1 MGTFENIRKISPWF
15 FGLFAVLLVLFFTIG
30 DNTIVDGL
38 TGRRNQSAQ
47 EIGKVLGENLSRTE
61 YDKQLN
67 DVIQSQRDNGIDNQ
81 NTEQL
86 SNDIW
91 SRMVNKVIFE
101 KEYEKAGI
109 VMSDDRI
116 RDILIETPPAG
127 LRKNFT
133 DSTGGFMKDMYL
145 TFITNPENYLRSNPN
160 IQKLPAEKQQEI
172 LGQWRQYIMA
182 YEDSI
187 KTATPYNVYNLVVSE
202 AASIVSPEFAKQ
214 QFTEENTSVD
224 ILYKAYPLRNYMSA
238 QLKVSDKELRDYYQS
253 HKEKYVEKEDKVNIK
268 YVVIPILPLKTDTI
282 KIQKRIEKINE
293 GLASVTTEP
302 ARDSVFEMKLNEYS
316 GRTHDYNSPTNM
328 DAQKL
333 AILNVMNKGQVVG
346 PLKLADTLYFFRLDD
361 VREGKDT
368 IVKAKHILIRWAN
381 ETKKDSAM
389 AFAKGLIAKLKGG
402 ADFSELAR
410 LHSADQGSGAQGG
423 EVGWFGRGRM
433 VESFEKASF
442 GAPKGLVANPVES
455 QFGYHI
461 IYVEDSQ
468 SKEIKFSEIL
478 FIPKISTLSKNKYM
492 MDSRSVYTML
502 EDGQTCESVA
512 KKSGFIAGETGF
524 LPKGQ
529 PFSITSPEWIST
541 RFFVDTAFVADK
553 GDIIQPRTFDNCIII
568 AQVADKRDKGDYIP
582 IKDVAAEIQ
591 SKVLIKKQYN
601 LAKNDAEKDY
611 SVFKKYGSLYDAQ
624 KADSNFRIASQ
635 VNMMLSSPLEG
646 IGRDPIFIS
655 KTATSGLNKVE
666 KPFKGIAGYYMIEL
680 RKKTQPTTKQ
690 VDQNL
695 KAYMDAICRQSQV
708 SALTTWVDVL
718 RKNAEIEDLRY
729 MFYEKY

>member
-30 DNTIVDGL
+30 DNTIVDALSGK
-38 TGRRNQSAQ
+38 RNQSSQ
-47 EIGKVLGENLSRTE
+47 EIGYVLGKDLSRTE
-61 YDKQLN
+61 YDKQIN

-101 KEYEKAGI
+101 NEYEKAGI
-109 VMSDDRI
+109 VMSDERI
-116 RDILIETPPAG
+116 KDILIETPPAG

-133 DSTGGFMKDMYL
+133 DSTGAFMKDMYL
-145 TFITNPENYLRSNPN
+145 TFITNPENYLRQNPN

-202 AASIVSPEFAKQ
+202 AASIVSNEFAKQ

-224 ILYKAYPLRNYMSA
+224 ILYKAYPLRNYMNA
-238 QLKVSDKELRDYYQS
+238 QLKVTDQELRAYYQS
-253 HKEKYVEKEDKVNIK
+253 HKEKYLETEDKVNIK
-268 YVVIPILPLKTDTI
+268 YIVIPILPLRTDTI
-282 KIQKRIEKINE
+282 KIEKRIEKVNE
-293 GLASVTTEP
+293 GLASVATDI

-316 GRTHDYNSPTNM
+316 GRTHEYNSPVNM

-333 AILNVMNKGQVVG
+333 AILNVMIKGQVVG
-346 PLKLADTLYFFRLDD
+346 PLKLADTTYFFRLDD

-381 ETKKDSAM
+381 ELKKDSAM
-389 AFAKGLIAKLKGG
+389 TFAKGLIAKLKGG
-402 ADFSELAR
+402 ADFAELAR
-410 LHSADQGSGAQGG
+410 LHSADQGSGQQGG

-442 GAPKGLVANPVES
+442 GAPKGLVANPIES

-492 MDSRSVYTML
+492 MDSRSAYL
-502 EDGQTCESVA
+502 QLDNGESCEAIA
-512 KKSGFIAGETGF
+512 KKTGYIAGETGY

-568 AQVADKRDKGDYIP
+568 AQVADKRSKGDYIP
-582 IKDVAAEIQ
+582 LKEVAAEIQ
-591 SKVLIKKQYN
+591 SKVLLKKQYD
-601 LAKNDAEKDY
+601 LAKKDAEKDY

-624 KADSNFRIASQ
+624 KADTTFQIASQ
-635 VNMMLSSPLEG
+635 VNMMISAPIEG
-646 IGRDPIFIS
+646 IGRDPIFITKAS
-655 KTATSGLNKVE
+655 ITGLNKMT
-666 KPFKGIAGYYMIEL
+666 KPFKGITGYFMIEL
-680 RKKTQPTTKQ
+680 RKKTQPTPKQ
-690 VDQNL
+690 VEQNL
-695 KAYMDAICRQSQV
+695 KPYMDAISRQSQV

-718 RKNAEIEDLRY
+718 RKNADIEDLRY
-729 MFYEKY
+729 MYYEKY

>member
-15 FGLFAVLLVLFFTIG
+15 FGLFAVLLILFFTIG
-30 DNTIVDGL
+30 DNTVIDGL
-38 TGRRNQSAQ
+38 TGRRSKSAQ
-47 EIGKVLGENLSRTE
+47 EIGSVQGEKLSRTE
-61 YDKQLN
+61 YDKQIN
-67 DVIQSQRDNGIDNQ
+67 DVIQSQRDNGIENQ
-81 NTEQL
+81 NTEQV

-91 SRMVNKVIFE
+91 SRMVNKIIFE

-172 LGQWRQYIMA
+172 LAQWRQYIMA

-214 QFTEENTSVD
+214 QFTEENTNVD
-224 ILYKAYPLRNYMSA
+224 ILYKAYPLRNYMNA

-268 YVVIPILPLKTDTI
+268 YIVIPLRPLKSDTM
-282 KIQKRIEKINE
+282 KIEKRIAKVNE
-293 GLASVTTEP
+293 ALATVTTDLG
-302 ARDSVFEMKLNEYS
+302 RDSVFEMKLNEYS
-316 GRTHDYNSPTNM
+316 GRTHEYSSPVNM
-328 DAQKL
+328 NAQKL
-333 AILNVMNKGQVVG
+333 SVLNAMIKGQVVG

-368 IVKAKHILIRWAN
+368 IVKAKHILIRWAS
-381 ETKKDSAM
+381 ELKKDSAM
-389 AFAKGLIAKLKGG
+389 AFAKSLIAKLKGG

-410 LHSADQGSGAQGG
+410 LHSADQGSGMQGG

-433 VESFEKASF
+433 VESFEKATF
-442 GAPKGLVANPVES
+442 GAPKGLVANPIES

-468 SKEIKFSEIL
+468 SKEIKFSELL
-478 FIPKISTLSKNKYM
+478 FIPKISTITKNKYM
-492 MDSRSVYTML
+492 MDSRSAYTQL
-502 EDGQTCESVA
+502 ENGESCVSIA
-512 KKSGFIAGETGF
+512 KKNGYIPGETGF

-541 RFFVDTAFVADK
+541 RFFTDSAFAASK
-553 GDIIQPRTFDNCIII
+553 SDIIQPRTFDNCIII
-568 AQVADKRDKGDYIP
+568 AQVAEKREKGDYIP
-582 IKDVAAEIQ
+582 LKEVAAEIQ
-591 SKVLIKKQYN
+591 SKILTKKQYN

-611 SVFKKYGSLYDAQ
+611 NVFKKYGSLYDAQ
-624 KADSNFRIASQ
+624 KADSTFRIASA
-635 VNMMLSSPLEG
+635 VNMSAASPLEG
-646 IGRDPIFIS
+646 IGRDPIFIT
-655 KTATSGLNKVE
+655 KTVSTGLNKLT
-666 KPFKGIAGYYMIEL
+666 KPFKGLAGYYMVEL
-680 RKKTQPTTKQ
+680 RRKSQPTKNQ
-690 VDQNL
+690 IEQNY
-695 KAYMDAICRQSQV
+695 KPYMEALSRQSKA
-708 SALTTWVDVL
+708 SALTTWVDIL
-718 RKNAEIEDLRY
+718 RKNSEVEDLRY
-729 MFYEKY
+729 MYYEKY